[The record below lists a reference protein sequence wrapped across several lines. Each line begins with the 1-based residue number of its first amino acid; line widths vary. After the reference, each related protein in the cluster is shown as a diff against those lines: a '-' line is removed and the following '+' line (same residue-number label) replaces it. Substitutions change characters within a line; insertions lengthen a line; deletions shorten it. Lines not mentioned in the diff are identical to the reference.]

1 MNIEPLPEIRLE
13 DRKDGVAN
21 AAVPELETTAHL

>member
-1 MNIEPLPEIRLE
+1 MNHESLPEIRLG
-13 DRKDGVAN
+13 DRKDGVAK